1 MATSSTGSPKSS
13 ADDKSPIDQAVD
25 AFVYAPVG
33 LALEL
38 LDQVPGWVARGK
50 SQVTLGRLFAKMAV
64 EKGQNEVGDA
74 VSDVLSDVFG
84 VDLKGAD
91 TSAKESAVPAS
102 SKASPKEPADSDATT
117 KSPASKVK
125 ASSPKGTTSSPK
137 PKQSKAKNSK
147 SKTSNAKTS
156 NAKTSKPKAKA
167 TKPKATKTKAA
178 KPKPAK
184 AKATKPKAKVSEAG
198 DLGLES
204 YDTLSASQIV
214 KRLDSLSATQLES
227 VRLHE
232 EAGRHRVTVLNRIR
246 QIQRAD

>member
-1 MATSSTGSPKSS
+1 MATSSSGSPKSS
-13 ADDKSPIDQAVD
+13 SDDKSPIDQAVD

-38 LDQVPGWVARGK
+38 LDQMPGWVARGK

-84 VDLKGAD
+84 VDLKGD
-91 TSAKESAVPAS
+91 DKSTKESAAS
-102 SKASPKEPADSDATT
+102 TLAPKEVAQPA
-117 KSPASKVK
+117 
-125 ASSPKGTTSSPK
+125 
-137 PKQSKAKNSK
+137 KAKK
-147 SKTSNAKTS
+147 SKAKTS
-156 NAKTSKPKAKA
+156 NAKTSKPKPKA
-167 TKPKATKTKAA
+167 TKAKPKAT
-178 KPKPAK
+178 K
-184 AKATKPKAKVSEAG
+184 AKATKPKPSKAKASKSRAKASEAG

-214 KRLDSLSATQLES
+214 KRLDSLSAKQLES